1 MAREVGVGLRS
12 MPRTLIKPSFC
23 RSKQSND
30 ILHWTRW
37 NEVKWK
43 TIMISDS
50 QYICS
55 FSKYKSWDDEDCTAC
70 LSYSYDK
77 DMLWKCAHILLYC
90 TSKYLHGCIQFSA
103 SAAIVEN
110 IFLQIMKIIVWIVA
124 FVLINIIIQLA
135 ELPYHGLS
143 LKNVWITF
151 WFLQNQLFW
160 GLRTWWQSLL
170 WLYRILWL
178 WEWRIC
184 SFSLKS
190 SRRGQI
196 LIY

>member
-55 FSKYKSWDDEDCTAC
+55 FSKYKSWDDEDCTVVFHTVMIKTC
-70 LSYSYDK
+70 FGNV
-77 DMLWKCAHILLYC
+77 HTFYC
-90 TSKYLHGCIQFSA
+90 TALLNIYMDVFSFQHQLLLLKTF
-103 SAAIVEN
+103 
-110 IFLQIMKIIVWIVA
+110 FLRIMKIIVWIVA

-135 ELPYHGLS
+135 ELPCHGLS

-160 GLRTWWQSLL
+160 GLRTCWQSLL

>member
-1 MAREVGVGLRS
+1 MIFFTGPGEMKWSEKLSWLVTVSIFAASVSTNHEMMKTVQLVFHTV
-12 MPRTLIKPSFC
+12 MIKTCFG
-23 RSKQSND
+23 NV
-30 ILHWTRW
+30 HTF
-37 NEVKWK
+37 
-43 TIMISDS
+43 
-50 QYICS
+50 Y
-55 FSKYKSWDDEDCTAC
+55 CTA
-70 LSYSYDK
+70 
-77 DMLWKCAHILLYC
+77 LLNIYMDV
-90 TSKYLHGCIQFSA
+90 FSFQHQLLLLKTF
-103 SAAIVEN
+103 
-110 IFLQIMKIIVWIVA
+110 FLQIMKIIVWIVA

-135 ELPYHGLS
+135 ELPCHGLS

-160 GLRTWWQSLL
+160 GLRTCWQSLL